1 MTEQTQIDEQVIAHA
16 QELLAELEAG
26 NKDKAVKALDELV
39 RLRET
44 SLFQELGKLTREFHE
59 ALNNF
64 RLDARISSMAEE
76 DIPDARQ
83 RLKHVIKMTND
94 AADRTLNA
102 VEESI
107 PLCEGLFNQSTELKQ
122 SWERFQ
128 RKEMQADEFRA
139 LSKQIAFYFDSTAE
153 QAGRIKGN
161 LNDVLMA
168 QDFQDIT
175 GQIIQ
180 RVIKLV
186 EEVEN
191 GLVNLIK
198 LSSRK
203 VSPEGEK
210 QPDDKNKLEG
220 PQVPGLE
227 SDNAVMGQDD
237 VDDLLSSLGF

>member
-1 MTEQTQIDEQVIAHA
+1 MTEQTQIDEQVVAHA
-16 QELLAELEAG
+16 QELLTELEAG
-26 NKDKAVKALDELV
+26 NQEKAVKALDDLV
-39 RLRET
+39 RVRET

-64 RLDARISSMAEE
+64 QLDSRISSLAAE
-76 DIPDARQ
+76 DIPDARE

-107 PLCEGLFNQSTELKQ
+107 PLCEGLFNRSTELKH

-139 LSKQIAFYFDSTAE
+139 LSKQIAFYIDSTAE
-153 QAGRIKGN
+153 QASSIKGN

-203 VSPEGEK
+203 VSSDAEK

-220 PQVPGLE
+220 PQIPGLE
-227 SDNAVMGQDD
+227 SEDAVMAQDD